1 MIIGDVL
8 VLILALVV
16 VAMVLAPLESLHWW
30 ATREVEE
37 PETQPELTAAT
48 RTAAEP
54 EVDDQ
59 QPRKFV
65 VYLSGIGAIAAKDVP
80 EEEVPF
86 VEDLRNRLTD
96 HTLIDDVF
104 PYSVDNRGLTA
115 ERVLGRLW
123 RWLDQIRMK
132 NPNAALAVLI
142 NIRNLLQLFVCA
154 DRRYGPTYNMG
165 TAGEI
170 HRSLVRHGHRPGRA
184 DEVVLLG
191 WSGGGQIA
199 LGATWYLHAMGL
211 RTSLLSLGGM
221 LSDDIALARV
231 EHVWHLYGTK
241 DFLQASGKLLF
252 AGRWPIAKASPW
264 NEALRD
270 GKITMIE
277 LGPYNH
283 NIKEHY
289 FDYASKLPDGRTYAG
304 KVIDTMVGI
313 LEPQDRPV
321 HGGD

>member
-1 MIIGDVL
+1 MIIDDL
-8 VLILALVV
+8 LILILALVV

-37 PETQPELTAAT
+37 PDTDAELTAAT
-48 RTAAEP
+48 HTEAEP
-54 EVDDQ
+54 GVDDA

-86 VEDLRNRLTD
+86 VEDLKRRLPD
-96 HTLIDDVF
+96 HVVIDDVF
-104 PYSVDNRGLTA
+104 PYAVDNRGLTA

-123 RWLDQIRMK
+123 RWLDQVRMK

-199 LGATWYLHAMGL
+199 LGATWYLQAMGL

-264 NEALRD
+264 NEAMRD

-289 FDYASKLPDGRTYAG
+289 FDYESKLPDGRTYAG
-304 KVIDTMVGI
+304 KVIDTMVDI
-313 LEPQDRPV
+313 LEPQK
-321 HGGD
+321 